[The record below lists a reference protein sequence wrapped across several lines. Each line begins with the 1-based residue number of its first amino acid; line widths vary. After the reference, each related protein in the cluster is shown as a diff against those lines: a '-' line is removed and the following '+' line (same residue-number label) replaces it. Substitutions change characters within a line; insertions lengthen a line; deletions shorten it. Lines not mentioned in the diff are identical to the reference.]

1 MMVDHQQIKKQFL
14 LNPEITFLNF
24 GSFGATPKPVFEK
37 YQALQLELERDPVQF
52 ITNKGLGYLKQSRQ
66 ALAEFINCEADDLV
80 MVTNPSYAVNTIAK
94 SIKLSN
100 GDEILTTNLE
110 YGACDR
116 TWRFVCEAAG
126 AKYIRQP
133 ISLPIVDSGSF
144 IEQLFAGVSRSTKL
158 IFISHITSTTALIL
172 PVKEVI
178 SRAKSL
184 GIHVFIDGAHAPG
197 QVDLDLNDLDV
208 EYYTGACHKWMMT
221 PKGSS
226 FMYVKRELQDQIF
239 PLVVSWGY
247 DALFP
252 STSKYQD
259 WHTMNGTRDY
269 TAFLCIPDAIE
280 FMKTYHWDK
289 VSKSCRDLVKAN
301 AAAFTNAL
309 DSKILAPVTDDF
321 IGQMLAVPVQT
332 KEPELLY
339 RKLVDEY
346 KIEIPVMRH
355 DDKVFI
361 RYSVNGFN
369 SQADLDTLFDALRE
383 IMTEEVLLGS
393 IS

>member
-66 ALAEFINCEADDLV
+66 ALADFINCEADDLV

-94 SIKLSN
+94 SLKLSN

-116 TWRFVCEAAG
+116 TWQFVCEAAG

-133 ISLPIVDSGSF
+133 ISLPIVDSESF
-144 IEQLFAGVSRSTKL
+144 IEQLFAGVSRNTKL

-172 PVKEVI
+172 PVKEVV

-197 QVDLDLNDLDV
+197 QVDLDLNDLEV

-252 STSKYQD
+252 SSSKYQD

-280 FMKTYHWDK
+280 FMKTYHWNK

-383 IMTEEVLLGS
+383 IMTEGVLLGS